1 MKTDELFY
9 ELFRF
14 SPESLLELV
23 QLDVSGPYRFESITV
38 KSTEKRFDGYFKNV
52 GDKGPDIFLE
62 IQGYRDHNIYW
73 RLFREI
79 CAFHEQRK
87 DHRPFAAVVLFIDAS
102 LDPGNPPLNPAPP
115 HQLIRRDMVECLKSI
130 RDNATP
136 LVVLKPLTLENK
148 ADLPKAVD
156 QWKAGIDAMAL
167 PEDRKKTLTELLEYA
182 ILQRFKTI
190 TLEELQKMIE
200 LTPIEESVAFQEM
213 VQKLSQKLRRE
224 LSQKLRQ
231 ELSQKL
237 SQELSQ
243 KLRQEFLAKGQLI
256 GQIRLIE
263 RLLKR
268 PQTPK
273 ESLALLDVEELETM
287 LANLETDLG
296 RLEL

>member
-14 SPESLLELV
+14 SPESLLQLI
-23 QLDVSGPYRFESITV
+23 QLDIQGPYRFESVTV
-38 KSTEKRFDGYFKNV
+38 KSTEKRFDGYFKNI
-52 GDKGPDIFLE
+52 GDAGPDIFLE

-87 DHRPFAAVVLFIDAS
+87 DHRPFAAVVLFIDAR

-115 HQLIRRDMVECLKSI
+115 HQMIRRNLVECLKSI
-130 RDNATP
+130 QVNATP
-136 LVVLKPLTLENK
+136 LVVLKPLTLEDK
-148 ADLPKAVD
+148 ADLSEAVG
-156 QWKAGIDAMAL
+156 QWTAGIDAMGL

-190 TLEELQKMIE
+190 TLEEIRKMIE
-200 LTPIEESVAFQEM
+200 LTPIEESVAF
-213 VQKLSQKLRRE
+213 KE
-224 LSQKLRQ
+224 LAQ
-231 ELSQKL
+231 ELSQKYM
-237 SQELSQ
+237 EEGME
-243 KLRQEFLAKGQLI
+243 KGMEKGQFI
-256 GQIRLIE
+256 GQIQLIQ

-273 ESLALLDVEELETM
+273 ESLALLGVEELEPM
-287 LANLETDLG
+287 LANLEADLKH
-296 RLEL
+296 LEP

>member
-52 GDKGPDIFLE
+52 GDIGPDIFLE
-62 IQGYRDHNIYW
+62 IQGYGDDNIYW

-79 CAFHEQRK
+79 CSFHEPRK
-87 DHRPFAAVVLFIDAS
+87 DHRPFVAVVLFIDER
-102 LDPGNPPLNPAPP
+102 LDPGNPPLFPAPP
-115 HQLIRRDMVECLKSI
+115 NHLIRRNLVDCLKEI

-136 LVVLKPLTLENK
+136 LVVLKPLTLEDK
-148 ADLPKAVD
+148 ADLPEAVS

-182 ILQRFKTI
+182 ILQRFKTF
-190 TLEELQKMIE
+190 TLEEIRKMIE
-200 LTPIEESVAFQEM
+200 LTPLEETVAGKQLI
-213 VQKLSQKLRRE
+213 QKGVDEGMEKGME
-224 LSQKLRQ
+224 
-231 ELSQKL
+231 
-237 SQELSQ
+237 
-243 KLRQEFLAKGQLI
+243 KGQII
-256 GQIRLIE
+256 GQIRLIQ

-268 PQTPK
+268 PQTPD
-273 ESLALLDVEELETM
+273 ESLVILDVEELETI
-287 LANLETDLG
+287 LANLEADLG
-296 RLEL
+296 RLVP